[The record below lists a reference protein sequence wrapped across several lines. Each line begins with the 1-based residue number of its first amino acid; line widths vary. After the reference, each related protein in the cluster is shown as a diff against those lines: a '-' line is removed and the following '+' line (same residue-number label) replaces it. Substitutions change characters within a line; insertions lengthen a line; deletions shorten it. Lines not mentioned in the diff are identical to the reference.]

1 MSMPSTWSRVLVLA
15 ASALLAGCASLTINV
30 DVYKHTHQ
38 VDRDALGR
46 VAARVLADPMLNLS
60 PGEQDQH
67 INLFLDQASEDLQDQ
82 LYPIPAAL
90 TGSERQKL
98 VSLRGQ
104 LYQLLFDRSAGAL
117 GAQIEGVLRQ
127 ELFDSIARLVAAADT
142 MVAKLGEIP
151 PASDAVLKHQHE
163 LLIELAQRVDTA
175 PQRVRDGVYEILS
188 QFPQSIQAVQVA
200 GMSTDQ
206 LIRQVGLAVAY
217 SLPSSSASGIASQAE
232 ISGRIVGY
240 PIFDPGVAGL
250 LTDDVNWAP
259 FSCNVFK
266 ANGGNA
272 QFVVVREGSVVF
284 HKKSLDFDPSSA
296 ISAGQAA
303 SDLALNVAGAIATG
317 KMITTT
323 RGTGGAPD
331 TNTPQDVVN
340 LASLEASKDTLAR
353 RRQFLKE
360 LLIRLAELAERAE
373 APNAQLSDIKADF
386 NRIVQTYQAKAGAA
400 P

>member
-1 MSMPSTWSRVLVLA
+1 MSMPSTWSRVLVVA

-30 DVYKHTHQ
+30 DVYKHTNQ

-67 INLFLDQASEDLQDQ
+67 INLFLNQASEDLQDK

-90 TGSERQKL
+90 TSSERQER

-104 LYQLLFDRSAGAL
+104 LYQLLVDRSAGAL
-117 GAQIEGVLRQ
+117 GAQIEGVLRR
-127 ELFDSIARLVAAADT
+127 ELFDPMASLKSAANAL
-142 MVAKLGEIP
+142 VAKLGESP
-151 PASDAVLKHQHE
+151 PASDAVLNHQHD
-163 LLIELAQRVDTA
+163 LLIESAHRVDTA
-175 PQRVRDGVYEILS
+175 RERVRREVLAIFS
-188 QFPQSIQAVQVA
+188 QFPDLSDMRA
-200 GMSTDQ
+200 DQ
-206 LIRQVGLAVAY
+206 LIPTVASIINK
-217 SLPSSSASGIASQAE
+217 SLPARSDFASGIASQAE

-250 LTDDVNWAP
+250 LTDDANWAP

>member
-15 ASALLAGCASLTINV
+15 ATALLAGCASLTINV
-30 DVYKHTHQ
+30 DVYKHTNQ

-60 PGEQDQH
+60 LAEQDQRVG
-67 INLFLDQASEDLQDQ
+67 LFLGNASNALQRQ
-82 LYPIPAAL
+82 LYPENAGIDR
-90 TGSERQKL
+90 ERAK
-98 VSLRGQ
+98 SLREQ
-104 LYQLLFDRSAGAL
+104 LNELVFSRTSGAL
-117 GAQIEGVLRQ
+117 GAQIEGVVRR
-127 ELFDSIARLVAAADT
+127 EVFDPMASLKSAANAL
-142 MVAKLGEIP
+142 VAKLGESP
-151 PASDAVLKHQHE
+151 PASDAVLNHQHD

-175 PQRVRDGVYEILS
+175 PERVRSEVLAIFS
-188 QFPQSIQAVQVA
+188 QFPALTDIPA
-200 GMSTDQ
+200 DQ
-206 LIRQVGLAVAY
+206 LISMVASIIAE
-217 SLPSSSASGIASQAE
+217 SLPARSDLASGIASQAE

-250 LTDDVNWAP
+250 LTDDANWAP

-340 LASLEASKDTLAR
+340 LASLEANKDTLAR

-360 LLIRLAELAERAE
+360 LLIRLAELSERAA